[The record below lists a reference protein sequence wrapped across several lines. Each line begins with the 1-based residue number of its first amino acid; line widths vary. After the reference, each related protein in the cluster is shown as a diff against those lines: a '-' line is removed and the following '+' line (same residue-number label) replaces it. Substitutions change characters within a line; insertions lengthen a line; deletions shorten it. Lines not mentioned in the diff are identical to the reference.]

1 MTNKELYHAIIRSA
15 VVYLLCAVICLIH
28 IMDVYHTS
36 VAQIREKQRELV
48 AQAGELTQEYFAKQN
63 ELVKQSGTELIE
75 LPYDDA
81 PSYGKILERL
91 CCLGGFEKAMYIKG
105 SGNMINTN
113 VIYTEKGSISGA
125 DAVSLWEKLQEFG
138 LTSIHVVQDV
148 WELNDIY
155 LMFPVKMQLQN
166 STRIGYV
173 VGFYECTGLLQEEVY
188 EKVNEDCQTYLIT
201 RDGLILDS
209 SNHADVS
216 VDTAGTGNFFTQ
228 LSMLS
233 DSENKSMMRIQEMK
247 ANIRTDASQ
256 RIIITGADSH
266 KNMVCSEKVDG
277 AENIYIA
284 AIMDQRS
291 KMMEMRSYMQRTVN
305 FMIAVMLMTL
315 VPIIFIWFYSK
326 GVTRRMEKLAYT
338 DSVTQGKNINFFRKE
353 AMNIL
358 DLHAESPYLIQRFD
372 ISNFR
377 YINDAYGHLRADE
390 LLKACI
396 NIYQELYTDRELCV
410 RMDSDQFLTLTIND
424 AGVTE
429 RRQQYCEKVNA
440 YAGEI
445 GIKYPIRMK
454 FGVYQRR
461 KQDRD
466 IDVMIDRANVA
477 RRSISGEDTTNVAYY
492 SDAILLQM
500 RKKDKIESEM
510 QHALDTGEFKVYL
523 QAKWD
528 VKENRV
534 AGAEALVRWIKPD
547 GNIVYPDEFIPIFE
561 QNGFIEKLDFY
572 MLTVVCKRIQQLL
585 QEGRTVYPVSINQS
599 RILLNNP
606 EYIAH
611 VTKVLEQYA
620 IPRKYI
626 ELEVTETTLFDDKDR
641 MLYIL
646 NELKGEGIPLAMDDF
661 GSGYSS
667 LNVLKDMPFDI
678 LKIDREF
685 FSESITS
692 ESSTLI
698 LQKIIEMAEGLGLEV
713 ICEGVETQQQV
724 DLLKKIGC
732 RMVQGYFYSRP
743 IPMEEYISKYC
754 DHAEGV

>member
-1 MTNKELYHAIIRSA
+1 MTNKELYHVIIRSA

-28 IMDVYHTS
+28 VLDVYHTS
-36 VAQIREKQRELV
+36 VAQIRERQGDLV
-48 AQAGELTQEYFAKQN
+48 VQAGELTQEYFAGQN
-63 ELVKQSGTELIE
+63 ELVEQSGMELAA
-75 LPYDDA
+75 LRTDDA
-81 PSYGKILERL
+81 PSYGRILERL
-91 CCLGGFEKAMYIKG
+91 CRFGNFERALYVMGKG
-105 SGNMINTN
+105 N
-113 VIYTEKGSISGA
+113 VIYTENGSISGS
-125 DAVSLWEKLQEFG
+125 DAVSLWSKLQEYD
-138 LTSIHVVQDV
+138 LTTIHVVQDV
-148 WELNDIY
+148 WELNDVY
-155 LMFPVKMQLQN
+155 LMFPVSVQPRGGTK
-166 STRIGYV
+166 TGYIV
-173 VGFYECTGLLQEEVY
+173 AFLDCAGLLQDEMY
-188 EKVNEDCQTYLIT
+188 EKVNEDCQSYLIT
-201 RDGLILDS
+201 KDGQILDS
-209 SNHADVS
+209 RNHTEVS
-216 VDTAGTGNFFTQ
+216 VDVVENGNFYTQ
-228 LSMLS
+228 LSALS
-233 DSENKSMMRIQEMK
+233 DGENRSMMKIQELK

-266 KNMVCSEKVDG
+266 KNLISSEKVEGVD
-277 AENIYIA
+277 NVYVA

-291 KMMEMRSYMQRTVN
+291 KMMEMRAYMRRTVN
-305 FMIAVMLMTL
+305 YMIVVMLMIL

-326 GVTRRMEKLAYT
+326 GVTKRMEKLAYT

-358 DLHAESPYLIQRFD
+358 ELHAESPYLIQRFD

-377 YINDAYGHLRADE
+377 YINDSYGHLRADE

-396 NIYQELYTDRELCV
+396 DIYGELYSDRELCV

-424 AGVTE
+424 AGVAE
-429 RRQQYCEKVNA
+429 RRQQYCEMVNN

-477 RRSISGEDTTNVAYY
+477 RRSISGEDTANVAYY

-510 QHALDTGEFKVYL
+510 QHALDNGEFKVYL

-547 GNIVYPDEFIPIFE
+547 GNMIYPDEFIPIFE
-561 QNGFIEKLDFY
+561 QNGFVEKLDFY
-572 MLTVVCKRIQQLL
+572 MLTVVCRRIQQLL
-585 QEGRTVYPVSINQS
+585 KEGKTVYPVSINQS

-606 EYIAH
+606 EYINH
-611 VTKVLEQYA
+611 VTKVLEEYE

-641 MLYIL
+641 MIHIL
-646 NELKGEGIPLAMDDF
+646 NELKDEGIPLAMDDF

-713 ICEGVETQQQV
+713 ICEGVENQQQV

-732 RMVQGYFYSRP
+732 RMVQGYFYSKP
-743 IPMEEYISKYC
+743 MPMEEYISRYC
-754 DHAEGV
+754 DHAEGA